1 MAKKQPSN
9 DDDGAPETPRRRP
22 RRGPSPSDAQYRID
36 LARAT
41 FPRGLYDRK
50 TRQRLGLPNDPDEYA
65 SYVIELNLLKHGG
78 LAAADNAFKDLY
90 RRNIVENADDRPPVR
105 VSKTYYS
112 CFISMNE
119 ARRLVKAD
127 EAKGGVRQ
135 RSIYRIWPD
144 FKVNAQIDR
153 SVSTVKGDAALKSYA
168 ASGDGVIWAVIDSG
182 ITASHPHFGNFEAA
196 QRATRAAAAEA
207 AAAEASE
214 SADTAK
220 SMGATDAEARTSAAA
235 AAVDAARQAAA
246 SVTRRD
252 QDAQRQHTLLAP
264 EVATLHRFFGR
275 ELKGKLK
282 IPTPLGDPDADP
294 DMDPEERHK
303 LVARHV
309 ELALADDF
317 GHGTHVAGIIS
328 GGLLEQTAS
337 AQVFERK
344 FKTDTEGMDKVEITV
359 VERTVRDPRAFRG
372 VAPQCK
378 LVSLRVLDENGDGF
392 ASDIIRALD
401 YVRERL
407 NGDPKMLVVHGVN
420 LSVGYE
426 FDAEMFAC
434 GGSPLCVEVD
444 RLVQAGVVVVAAAGN
459 TGYGTLPA
467 AERNTKVGLANTIND
482 PGNARNAIT
491 VGATHRDSPHTYG
504 VSFFSSKGPTGD
516 GRLKPDLVAP
526 GERITSCAAG
536 KKLREVLHD
545 RTEEAGAA
553 YYVDDSGTSMAAP
566 HVSGAIAA
574 FLSIRQEFMGKPLDV
589 KSIFLK
595 TATSLGRERYF
606 EGCGL
611 VDLMRAIQSV

>member
-1 MAKKQPSN
+1 MAKKKSRPAKDDEQPY
-9 DDDGAPETPRRRP
+9 DT
-22 RRGPSPSDAQYRID
+22 QYRLD

-41 FPRGLYDRK
+41 FPRGLYDKETRK
-50 TRQRLGLPNDPDEYA
+50 RLQLPDDPDEYA
-65 SYVIELNLLKHGG
+65 SYVVELNLQKHGG

-90 RRNIVENADDRPPVR
+90 KRTITENAEDRAPVR

-119 ARRLVKAD
+119 ARMLVKSD
-127 EAKGGVRQ
+127 EAKGGPRE

-144 FKVNAQIDR
+144 FKVSAQVDR

-168 ASGDGVIWAVIDSG
+168 ASGEGVLWAVIDSG
-182 ITASHPHFGNFEAA
+182 IMAEHPHFGNYEAA
-196 QRATRAAAAEA
+196 TRQLRAAKAEEARRSAEEAADAAKTAGAADAASRAAAVT
-207 AAAEASE
+207 AAEE
-214 SADTAK
+214 Q
-220 SMGATDAEARTSAAA
+220 
-235 AAVDAARQAAA
+235 VRQAKAELKPG
-246 SVTRRD
+246 D
-252 QDAQRQHTLLAP
+252 EEAQRLHTLLAP

-275 ELKGKLK
+275 ERVGKLK
-282 IPTPLGDPDADP
+282 IPRPLPDPDADP
-294 DMDPEERHK
+294 DMDPQQRSEW
-303 LVARHV
+303 VARHV
-309 ELALADDF
+309 ELALADQF
-317 GHGTHVAGIIS
+317 GHGTHVAGIIA
-328 GGLLEQTAS
+328 GGLTEATAD
-337 AQVFERK
+337 ARVFERK
-344 FKTDTEGMDKVEITV
+344 FKTDSEGVNKVEIALV
-359 VERTVRDPRAFRG
+359 QRPVRDARVFRG

-392 ASDIIRALD
+392 ASDVIRALE
-401 YVRERL
+401 YVRDRL

-444 RLVQAGVVVVAAAGN
+444 RLVQAGVIVVAAAGN

-467 AERNTKVGLANTIND
+467 RERNTKVGIANTIND

-536 KKLREVLHD
+536 QKLQAVLD
-545 RTEEAGAA
+545 GQPLEKGEGAA

-566 HVSGAIAA
+566 HVAGAIAA
-574 FLSIRQEFMGKPLDV
+574 FLSIRKEFMGKPLAV
-589 KSIFLK
+589 KDIFLK
-595 TATSLGRERYF
+595 TATTLGRERYF
-606 EGCGL
+606 EGYGL

>member
-1 MAKKQPSN
+1 MARNRLSKTDSN
-9 DDDGAPETPRRRP
+9 
-22 RRGPSPSDAQYRID
+22 AQYRLD

-41 FPRGLYDRK
+41 FPRGLYDAETRK
-50 TRQRLGLPNDPDEYA
+50 NLGLPDNPDEYA
-65 SYVIELNLLKHGG
+65 SYVVELNLQKNGG

-90 RRNIVENADDRPPVR
+90 RRTLVENAEERPPVR

-119 ARRLVKAD
+119 ARRLVKFD
-127 EAKGGVRQ
+127 EAKGGLKQ
-135 RSIYRIWPD
+135 RSIHRIWPD
-144 FKVNAQIDR
+144 FKVSAQIDH

-168 ASGDGVIWAVIDSG
+168 ASGEGVVWAVVDSG
-182 ITASHPHFGNFEAA
+182 IMADHPHFGKFAA
-196 QRATRAAAAEA
+196 TTRAAHVDKAKSDADKAKSIAAEA
-207 AAAEASE
+207 TEAAEIAKAAGAEDAVSKANAAQNATKEAQNEAQNAAQIAAALLQTG
-214 SADTAK
+214 DD
-220 SMGATDAEARTSAAA
+220 DA
-235 AAVDAARQAAA
+235 
-246 SVTRRD
+246 RRS
-252 QDAQRQHTLLAP
+252 HTLLAP

-275 ELKGKLK
+275 ERVGKLR
-282 IPTPLGDPDADP
+282 IPTPLPDPDADP
-294 DMDPEERHK
+294 DMDPGERDK

-309 ELALADDF
+309 ELALTDEF
-317 GHGTHVAGIIS
+317 GHGTHVAGIIG
-328 GGLLEQTAS
+328 GGLSEATAI
-337 AQVFERK
+337 ANVFERK
-344 FKTDTEGMDKVEITV
+344 FKTDIEGMNKVEITLT
-359 VERTVRDPRAFRG
+359 ERQVRDPRALRG

-378 LVSLRVLDENGDGF
+378 LVSLRVLDDNGDGF

-401 YVRERL
+401 YVRDRL

-459 TGYGTLPA
+459 TGYGTLA
-467 AERNTKVGLANTIND
+467 AKERNTKVGLANTIND

-536 KKLREVLHD
+536 KKLRDVAQNRPVAPD
-545 RTEEAGAA
+545 AA
-553 YYVDDSGTSMAAP
+553 YYVDESGTSMAAP
-566 HVSGAIAA
+566 HVAGAIAA
-574 FLSIRQEFMGKPLDV
+574 FLSIRKEFMGKPLDV
-589 KSIFLK
+589 KDIFLK
-595 TATSLGRERYF
+595 TATPLGRERYF
-606 EGCGL
+606 EGHGL

>member
-1 MAKKQPSN
+1 MAKKKRSK
-9 DDDGAPETPRRRP
+9 DDDP
-22 RRGPSPSDAQYRID
+22 PSDAQYRLD

-41 FPRGLYDRK
+41 FPRGLYDKETRK
-50 TRQRLGLPNDPDEYA
+50 RLRLPDDPDEYA
-65 SYVIELNLLKHGG
+65 SYVVELNLQKHGG

-90 RRNIVENADDRPPVR
+90 RRTITENSEDRAPVR

-119 ARRLVKAD
+119 ARQLVKSD
-127 EAKGGVRQ
+127 EAKGELKQ

-144 FKVNAQIDR
+144 FKVSAQVDR

-168 ASGDGVIWAVIDSG
+168 ASGEGVIWAVIDSG
-182 ITASHPHFGNFEAA
+182 IMASHPHFGSHDAAMRALRAGKARDALVATTEPADAAKAAGAADAASRAKAVRAA
-196 QRATRAAAAEA
+196 QEEVRQAEA
-207 AAAEASE
+207 ALEP
-214 SADTAK
+214 AD
-220 SMGATDAEARTSAAA
+220 E
-235 AAVDAARQAAA
+235 
-246 SVTRRD
+246 
-252 QDAQRQHTLLAP
+252 DAQRLHTLLAP

-275 ELKGKLK
+275 ERRGKLRV
-282 IPTPLGDPDADP
+282 PTPLPDPDADP
-294 DMDPEERHK
+294 DMDPQKRNE

-309 ELALADDF
+309 QLALADEF
-317 GHGTHVAGIIS
+317 GHGTHVAGIIA
-328 GGLLEQTAS
+328 GGLTEA
-337 AQVFERK
+337 AANACVFERK
-344 FKTDTEGMDKVEITV
+344 FKTDTENFDKVEITLV
-359 VERTVRDPRAFRG
+359 KRTVRDPRAFRG

-392 ASDIIRALD
+392 ASDIIRALE

-467 AERNTKVGLANTIND
+467 KERNTKVGLSNTIND

-491 VGATHRDSPHTYG
+491 VGATHRDSPHTFG

-536 KKLREVLHD
+536 RKLKEVLD
-545 RTEEAGAA
+545 SQPLDNGTA
-553 YYVDDSGTSMAAP
+553 YYIDDSGTSMAAP
-566 HVSGAIAA
+566 HVAGAIAA
-574 FLSIRQEFMGKPLDV
+574 FLSIRKEFMGKPQEIKD
-589 KSIFLK
+589 IFLK

-606 EGCGL
+606 EGYGL

>member
-1 MAKKQPSN
+1 MAKKRPSKP
-9 DDDGAPETPRRRP
+9 DHAPAAPQKEP
-22 RRGPSPSDAQYRID
+22 PSSEPAASNAQYRLD

-41 FPRGLYDRK
+41 FPRGLYDAETRK
-50 TRQRLGLPNDPDEYA
+50 NLGLPDNPDEYA
-65 SYVIELNLLKHGG
+65 SYVVELNLQKNGG

-90 RRNIVENADDRPPVR
+90 RRTIVENAEDRPPVR

-127 EAKGGVRQ
+127 EAKGGLKQ

-144 FKVNAQIDR
+144 FRVSAKVDR

-168 ASGDGVIWAVIDSG
+168 ASGEGVLWAVIDSG
-182 ITASHPHFGNFEAA
+182 IMAEHPHFGKIEATR
-196 QRATRAAAAEA
+196 RAAHADKARAAAAEA
-207 AAAEASE
+207 TE
-214 SADTAK
+214 SAEFAK
-220 SMGATDAEARTSAAA
+220 ATGAEDAVSKANAADNAAKAAQSAVALLQPGDDDAR
-235 AAVDAARQAAA
+235 RL
-246 SVTRRD
+246 
-252 QDAQRQHTLLAP
+252 HTLLAP

-275 ELKGKLK
+275 ERIGKLR
-282 IPTPLGDPDADP
+282 IPTPLPDPDANP
-294 DMDPEERHK
+294 DMDPSERDK

-309 ELALADDF
+309 ELALTDEF
-317 GHGTHVAGIIS
+317 GHGTHVAGIIG
-328 GGLLEQTAS
+328 GGLNEATAI
-337 AQVFERK
+337 AHVFERK
-344 FKTDTEGMDKVEITV
+344 FKTDTEGMDKVEIALA
-359 VERTVRDPRAFRG
+359 ERQVRDPLALRG

-378 LVSLRVLDENGDGF
+378 LVSLRVLDDNGDGF
-392 ASDIIRALD
+392 ASDIIRALE
-401 YVRERL
+401 YVRDRL

-459 TGYGTLPA
+459 TGYGTLA
-467 AERNTKVGLANTIND
+467 AKERNTKVGLANTIND

-536 KKLREVLHD
+536 KKLRDVLQNQPG
-545 RTEEAGAA
+545 EPGAA
-553 YYVDDSGTSMAAP
+553 YYVDDSGTSMAVP
-566 HVSGAIAA
+566 HVAGAIAA
-574 FLSIRQEFMGKPLDV
+574 FLSIRKEFMGKPLDI
-589 KSIFLK
+589 KDIFLK
-595 TATSLGRERYF
+595 TATSLGRDRYF
-606 EGCGL
+606 EGYGL

>member
-1 MAKKQPSN
+1 MAKKRRSKTDSN
-9 DDDGAPETPRRRP
+9 
-22 RRGPSPSDAQYRID
+22 AQYRLD

-41 FPRGLYDRK
+41 FPRGLYDAETRK
-50 TRQRLGLPNDPDEYA
+50 NLGLPDNPDEYA
-65 SYVIELNLLKHGG
+65 SYVVELNLQKNGG

-90 RRNIVENADDRPPVR
+90 RRTIVENAEERPPVR

-119 ARRLVKAD
+119 ARRLVKFD
-127 EAKGGVRQ
+127 EAKGGLKQ
-135 RSIYRIWPD
+135 RSIHRIWPD
-144 FKVNAQIDR
+144 FKVSAQIDH
-153 SVSTVKGDAALKSYA
+153 SVSTIKGDAALKSYA
-168 ASGDGVIWAVIDSG
+168 ASGEGVVWAVIDSG
-182 ITASHPHFGNFEAA
+182 IMAEHPHFGKFEATRRAA
-196 QRATRAAAAEA
+196 QADKAKSAAAEA
-207 AAAEASE
+207 TEAAEI
-214 SADTAK
+214 AK
-220 SMGATDAEARTSAAA
+220 ATGAE
-235 AAVDAARQAAA
+235 DAASKANAAQNA
-246 SVTRRD
+246 TKEAQNAPALQPGDEDARRS
-252 QDAQRQHTLLAP
+252 HTLLAP

-275 ELKGKLK
+275 ERVGKLR
-282 IPTPLGDPDADP
+282 IPTPLPDPDADP
-294 DMDPEERHK
+294 DMDPGERDK

-309 ELALADDF
+309 KLALTDEF
-317 GHGTHVAGIIS
+317 GHGTHVAGIIG
-328 GGLLEQTAS
+328 GGLSEATAI
-337 AQVFERK
+337 AHVFERK
-344 FKTDTEGMDKVEITV
+344 FKTDTEGMDKVEITLT
-359 VERTVRDPRAFRG
+359 ERQVRDARALRG

-378 LVSLRVLDENGDGF
+378 LVSLRVLDDNGDGF

-401 YVRERL
+401 YVRDRL

-459 TGYGTLPA
+459 TGYGTLA
-467 AERNTKVGLANTIND
+467 AKERNTKVGLANTIND

-536 KKLREVLHD
+536 KKLRDVVED
-545 RTEEAGAA
+545 RPVAPDTA

-566 HVSGAIAA
+566 HVAGAIAA
-574 FLSIRQEFMGKPLDV
+574 FLSIRKEFMGKPLDV
-589 KSIFLK
+589 KDIFLK
-595 TATSLGRERYF
+595 TATPLGRERYF
-606 EGCGL
+606 EGHGL